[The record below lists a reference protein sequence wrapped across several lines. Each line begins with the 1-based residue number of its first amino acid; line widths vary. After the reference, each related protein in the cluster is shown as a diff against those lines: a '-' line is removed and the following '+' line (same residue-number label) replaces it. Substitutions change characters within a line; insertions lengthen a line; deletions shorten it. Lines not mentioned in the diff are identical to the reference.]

1 MKRLFIYILLVVGG
15 QWSVA
20 SAQGVMEGVVTDAK
34 SGQPL
39 EFVNVGVP
47 GNRTV
52 AVTNAKGFYR
62 LELKGGDSVTVRFSF
77 TGYEAAQ
84 RRVLPRRGRIELN
97 VQLHPSA
104 TQLEAVEV
112 SDDKVRQSTFTRIEA
127 QRLDQTVGP
136 TGGVEGIIKMLPDV
150 QSNNEL
156 SSQYSVRGGSFDENL
171 VYINGVEIFRPML
184 IRSGQQE
191 GMSIINPDMVDNI
204 LFSPGGFDVAYG
216 DKLSSVLDITYRNTA
231 LMTDSSHSTLKG
243 KVSASLLGGAA
254 TLQGRV
260 GERWSYAIGL
270 RRHSNQYLLGSLDT
284 KGSYTTSYTDLQ
296 ALLGYKVNDKL
307 DLGLL
312 AVATRNVYGLV
323 PESQTTAFGSALQP
337 GMEIDIYFD
346 GQEQDRYN
354 TLLGAFTA
362 DWRPNEDW
370 RVQGNLSVQHIN
382 ESERYDVQ
390 SQYWLYQIATGAT
403 SDDTSHFDRGVGTF
417 LEHARNRL
425 TTNIASLDLKASRY
439 AQLGSWNMGLKLQM
453 EHIDDHLREWKWVDS
468 SGFSIP
474 SVILP
479 YGDSSNMPV
488 NPILQQYAH
497 SNSSMQSWR
506 TSGYLQRELNFY
518 TRRGDDIKVLLGVRG
533 QLYASHMESNGV
545 TDDLGPRWTVS
556 PRASINYMPAGQKDL
571 LFRLAGGFYS
581 QAPFYREYR
590 RDDGQLVA
598 SVTPQHSWQL
608 TATTDWRFRIADKPF
623 TLTADLYYKYLTNL
637 IPYEVDNLRLRYK
650 PDETAVGYAVGL
662 SVRLNAELVKDLESW
677 ASLSIMKTQEDIDG
691 DAYGWL
697 DRPTDQRV
705 SFKVFLQDNVPDM
718 PWWRMSL
725 NLVYATGMPIMTPFG
740 NNGGDYLRL
749 PSYYRIDWGNTIRLS
764 QFEGLKH
771 KKIFRV
777 VEDIQIGIEVFNLF
791 NFRNVV
797 SYLWVADIDNIP
809 RRVPNYLT
817 ARQLNVKLT
826 VLF

>member
-1 MKRLFIYILLVVGG
+1 MKRFFIYILLVFGA
-15 QWSVA
+15 QWSVV
-20 SAQGVMEGVVTDAK
+20 SAQGVVEGVVTDAK

-39 EFVNVGVP
+39 EYVNVGVP
-47 GNRTV
+47 GNSSG
-52 AVTNAKGFYR
+52 AVTNSKGFYR
-62 LELKGGDSVTVRFSF
+62 LELKSSDSVTVRFSF
-77 TGYEAAQ
+77 TGYEAAHK
-84 RRVLPRRGRIELN
+84 RVLPQRGRTELN
-97 VQLHPSA
+97 IQLKPMA
-104 TQLEAVEV
+104 TQLDAVEV
-112 SDDKVRQSTFTRIEA
+112 SDEQTRQSTFTRIDAE
-127 QRLDQTVGP
+127 RLDQTVGP
-136 TGGVEGIIKMLPDV
+136 TGGVEGVIKMLPDV

-191 GMSIINPDMVDNI
+191 GMSIINPDLVDNI

-231 LMTDSSHSTLKG
+231 PLTDSCSIKG
-243 KVSASLLGGAA
+243 KVSASLLGGSA
-254 TLQGRV
+254 TVQGRV
-260 GERWSYAIGL
+260 GERWSYAVGL
-270 RRHSNQYLLGSLDT
+270 RRHSNQYVLGSMDT
-284 KGSYTTSYTDLQ
+284 KGSYTTSYTDIQ
-296 ALLGYKVNDKL
+296 ALLGYKVSDKL

-362 DWRPNEDW
+362 DWRPNEEW
-370 RVQGNLSVQHIN
+370 HVQGNLSVQHIN

-390 SQYWLYQIATGAT
+390 SQYWLYQIATGEST
-403 SDDTSHFDRGVGTF
+403 DDTTRFDRGVGTF

-425 TTNIASLDLKASRY
+425 TTDIVSLDIKANRY
-439 AQLGSWNMGLKLQM
+439 AKLGSWDMGLKVQL
-453 EHIDDHLREWKWVDS
+453 EKIDDHLREWKWVDS

-479 YGDSSNMPV
+479 FGDSTNLPV
-488 NPILQQYAH
+488 NPVLQQYAH
-497 SNSSMQSWR
+497 SNSSMQTWR
-506 TSGYLQRELNFY
+506 MAGFLQRELNFH

-545 TDDLGPRWTVS
+545 VDDFGPRWTVN
-556 PRASINYMPAGQKDL
+556 PRASINYMPAGQSDL
-571 LFRLAGGFYS
+571 LFRLAAGMYS

-590 RDDGQLVA
+590 RDDGQLVPG
-598 SVTPQHSWQL
+598 VKPQHSWQV
-608 TATTDWRFRIADKPF
+608 TATTDYRFRLWDKPF
-623 TLTADLYYKYLTNL
+623 TLTADLYYKYLSNL

-662 SVRLNAELVKDLESW
+662 SVRLNAELIKGLESW
-677 ASLSIMKTQEDIDG
+677 ASLSIMKTQEDIEG

-697 DRPTDQRV
+697 DRPTDQRI

-749 PSYYRIDWGNTIRLS
+749 PAYYRIDWGNTIRLS

-771 KKIFRV
+771 KKIFRI

-817 ARQLNVKLT
+817 ARQLNLKIT

>member
-1 MKRLFIYILLVVGG
+1 V
-15 QWSVA
+15 
-20 SAQGVMEGVVTDAK
+20 EGV
-34 SGQPL
+34 
-39 EFVNVGVP
+39 
-47 GNRTV
+47 
-52 AVTNAKGFYR
+52 
-62 LELKGGDSVTVRFSF
+62 
-77 TGYEAAQ
+77 
-84 RRVLPRRGRIELN
+84 
-97 VQLHPSA
+97 
-104 TQLEAVEV
+104 
-112 SDDKVRQSTFTRIEA
+112 
-127 QRLDQTVGP
+127 
-136 TGGVEGIIKMLPDV
+136 IKMLPDV

-191 GMSIINPDMVDNI
+191 GMSIINPDLVDNI
-204 LFSPGGFDVAYG
+204 LFSPGGFDVTYG
-216 DKLSSVLDITYRNTA
+216 DKLSSVLDITYRNSAPVMDASRKTI
-231 LMTDSSHSTLKG
+231 KG
-243 KVSASLLGGAA
+243 KLSVSLLGGSA

-260 GERWSYAIGL
+260 GERWSYAVGF
-270 RRHSNQYLLGSLDT
+270 RRHSNQYILGSLDT

-296 ALLGYKVNDKL
+296 ALLGYNVNDKL
-307 DLGLL
+307 HLGIL

-354 TLLGAFTA
+354 TFLGAFTA

-370 RVQGNLSVQHIN
+370 HITGNLSVQHIN

-390 SQYWLYQIATGAT
+390 SQYWLYQIATGET
-403 SDDTSHFDRGVGTF
+403 TDDTSRFDRGVGTF

-425 TTNIASLDLKASRY
+425 TTDIASLDFKADRY
-439 AQLGSWNMGLKLQM
+439 AKLGSWNMGLKFQLEQVN
-453 EHIDDHLREWKWVDS
+453 DHLREWKWVDS

-474 SVILP
+474 SYILP
-479 YGDSSNMPV
+479 FGDTANGPV
-488 NPILQQYAH
+488 TPVLQHFAL
-497 SNSSMQSWR
+497 SNSSLRTFR

-518 TRRGDDIKVLLGVRG
+518 TRRGSDIRVLLGVRG
-533 QLYASHMESNGV
+533 QVYNTHMESNGLV
-545 TDDLGPRWTVS
+545 SDFGPRWTVS

-571 LFRLAGGFYS
+571 IFRLAGGWYS

-590 RDDGQLVA
+590 RFNGQLVPD
-598 SVTPQHSWQL
+598 VDPQHSWQV
-608 TATTDWRFRIADKPF
+608 TATTDWRFRLAGKPF
-623 TLTADLYYKYLTNL
+623 FLTADLYYKYHTHL

-650 PDETAVGYAVGL
+650 PDESAVGYAVGL
-662 SVRLNAELVKDLESW
+662 SVRLNAELIKGLESW
-677 ASLSIMKTQEDIDG
+677 ASLSIMKTQEDIEGDG
-691 DAYGWL
+691 YGWL

-725 NLVYATGMPIMTPFG
+725 NLVFATGTPIMSPFG
-740 NNGGDYLRL
+740 NNGGEYLRL

-771 KKIFRV
+771 KKIFRI

-791 NFRNVV
+791 NFHNVV
-797 SYLWVADIDNIP
+797 SYLWVADIENIP

>member
-1 MKRLFIYILLVVGG
+1 MKRLFIYILLFVGS
-15 QWSVA
+15 QWSVV
-20 SAQGVMEGVVTDAK
+20 SGQGVVEGVVTDAK
-34 SGQPL
+34 SGHPL

-47 GNRTV
+47 GNSSG
-52 AVTNAKGFYR
+52 AVTNSKGYYR
-62 LELKGGDSVTVRFSF
+62 LELSGSDSVTVRFSF

-84 RRVLPRRGRIELN
+84 HRVSRRGRTELD
-97 VQLHPSA
+97 VRLKPSA
-104 TQLEAVEV
+104 TQLDAVEV
-112 SDDKVRQSTFTRIEA
+112 SDEKNRQSTFTRIDAE
-127 QRLDQTVGP
+127 RLSQTVGP
-136 TGGVEGIIKMLPDV
+136 TGGVEGVIKMLPDV

-191 GMSIINPDMVDNI
+191 GMSIINPDLVDNI

-231 LMTDSSHSTLKG
+231 LLPDSSGSTVKG
-243 KVSASLLGGAA
+243 KISASLLGGSA
-254 TLQGRV
+254 TVQGRV
-260 GERWSYAIGL
+260 GERWSYAVGL
-270 RRHSNQYLLGSLDT
+270 RRHSNQYILGSLDT

-307 DLGLL
+307 DLGIL

-370 RVQGNLSVQHIN
+370 RVQSSLSVQHIN

-390 SQYWLYQIATGAT
+390 SQYWLYQVATGAT
-403 SDDTSHFDRGVGTF
+403 TDDTTRFDRGVGTF

-425 TTNIASLDLKASRY
+425 TTDILSFDVKANRY
-439 AQLGSWNMGLKLQM
+439 AKLGSWDMGLKVQL
-453 EHIDDHLREWKWVDS
+453 EKIDDHLREWKWVDS
-468 SGFSIP
+468 TGFSIP
-474 SVILP
+474 STILP
-479 YGDSSNMPV
+479 YGDSTNMPV
-488 NPILQQYAH
+488 NPILQHYAH
-497 SNSSMQSWR
+497 SNSSMQTWR
-506 TSGYLQRELNFY
+506 TAGYLQRELNFH

-533 QLYASHMESNGV
+533 QLYASHIESNGAV
-545 TDDLGPRWTVS
+545 DDLEPRWTVS
-556 PRASINYMPAGQKDL
+556 PRASINYMPAGESDL
-571 LFRLAGGFYS
+571 LFRLAAGMYS

-590 RDDGQLVA
+590 RDDGQLVPDA
-598 SVTPQHSWQL
+598 KPQHSWQV
-608 TATTDWRFRIADKPF
+608 TATTDWRFRLWDKPF
-623 TLTADLYYKYLTNL
+623 TFTADLYYKYLTNL

-662 SVRLNAELVKDLESW
+662 SIRLNAELVKGLESW
-677 ASLSIMKTQEDIDG
+677 ASLSIMKTQEDIEG

-697 DRPTDQRV
+697 DRPTDQRI

-740 NNGGDYLRL
+740 NNGGEYLRL

-764 QFEGLKH
+764 QFESLKH
-771 KKIFRV
+771 KKIFRM

-817 ARQLNVKLT
+817 ARQLNIKLT

>member
-1 MKRLFIYILLVVGG
+1 MKRLFLYLLLT
-15 QWSVA
+15 A
-20 SAQGVMEGVVTDAK
+20 LPLAAAAQGVVEGVVTDSR
-34 SGQPL
+34 SGLPL

-47 GNRTV
+47 GNSSG

-62 LELKGGDSVTVRFSF
+62 LEIKGGDSVTVRFSF
-77 TGYEAAQ
+77 TGYEPAQ
-84 RRVLPRRGRIELN
+84 QRVLPLRGRIELN
-97 VQLHPSA
+97 VQLKPMA
-104 TQLEAVEV
+104 TQLEVVEI
-112 SDDKVRQSTFTRIEA
+112 SDEKNRQTTFTRIETEKI
-127 QRLDQTVGP
+127 DQTVGP
-136 TGGVEGIIKMLPDV
+136 LGGVEGVIKMLPDV

-191 GMSIINPDMVDNI
+191 GMSIINPDLVDNI
-204 LFSPGGFDVAYG
+204 LFSPGGFDVTYG
-216 DKLSSVLDITYRNTA
+216 DKLSSVLDITYRNSAPVMDASRKTI
-231 LMTDSSHSTLKG
+231 KG
-243 KVSASLLGGAA
+243 KLSVSLLGGSA

-260 GERWSYAIGL
+260 GERWSYAVGF
-270 RRHSNQYLLGSLDT
+270 RRHSNQYILGSLDT

-296 ALLGYKVNDKL
+296 ALLGYNVNDKL
-307 DLGLL
+307 HLGIL

-354 TLLGAFTA
+354 TFLGAFTA

-370 RVQGNLSVQHIN
+370 HITGNLSVQHIN

-390 SQYWLYQIATGAT
+390 SQYWLYQIATGET
-403 SDDTSHFDRGVGTF
+403 TDDTSRFDRGVGTF

-425 TTNIASLDLKASRY
+425 TTDIASLDFKADRY
-439 AQLGSWNMGLKLQM
+439 AKLGSWNMGLKFQLEQVN
-453 EHIDDHLREWKWVDS
+453 DHLREWKWVDS

-474 SVILP
+474 SYILP
-479 YGDSSNMPV
+479 FGDTANGPV
-488 NPILQQYAH
+488 TPVLQHFAL
-497 SNSSMQSWR
+497 SNSSLRTFR

-518 TRRGDDIKVLLGVRG
+518 TRRGSDIRVLLGVRG
-533 QLYASHMESNGV
+533 QVYNTHMESNGLV
-545 TDDLGPRWTVS
+545 SDFGPRWTVS

-571 LFRLAGGFYS
+571 IFRLAGGWYS

-590 RDDGQLVA
+590 RFNGQLVPD
-598 SVTPQHSWQL
+598 VDPQHSWQV
-608 TATTDWRFRIADKPF
+608 TATTDWRFRLAGKPF
-623 TLTADLYYKYLTNL
+623 FLTADLYYKYHTHL

-650 PDETAVGYAVGL
+650 PDESAVGYAVGL
-662 SVRLNAELVKDLESW
+662 SVRLNAELIKGLESW
-677 ASLSIMKTQEDIDG
+677 ASLSIMKTQEDIEGDG
-691 DAYGWL
+691 YGWL

-725 NLVYATGMPIMTPFG
+725 NLVFATGTPIMSPFG
-740 NNGGDYLRL
+740 NNGGEYLRL

-771 KKIFRV
+771 KKIFRI

-791 NFRNVV
+791 NFHNVV
-797 SYLWVADIDNIP
+797 SYLWVADIENIP